1 MPSISYNE
9 DNCVTAR
16 LAAYITN
23 MKIKITQVLAM
34 VSTTQFVVF
43 QLMNDST
50 ISVIINAPE
59 TQPFLHCRKRKAC
72 TLRNP
77 VPTTKFI
84 KKEAANYTDRA
95 YSNFIFRS
103 SSAQVCE
110 PSNKKLKFSC
120 LGGCLSHDIICH
132 CLYSSQ

>member
-59 TQPFLHCRKRKAC
+59 TQPFLHCRKHKAC
-72 TLRNP
+72 TLKNP

-84 KKEAANYTDRA
+84 KKKSLTTLTGRILILSFSHLLHRFVNQVTR
-95 YSNFIFRS
+95 NFAR
-103 SSAQVCE
+103 
-110 PSNKKLKFSC
+110 NT
-120 LGGCLSHDIICH
+120 HR
-132 CLYSSQ
+132 Y